1 MKKLITLILC
11 VLFLVSC
18 SKDDDGIQS
27 NTSEESN
34 TSALISLIGN
44 WKAIEQRELVLSS
57 DIDNWGN
64 WFPVYSWSKLI
75 ILNETDCRTE
85 SSISNLTG
93 TYIYDELN
101 QKITL
106 NIPEADFPTRVCN
119 IISLNETNLIL
130 QSAYLDSYFQV
141 KYVKE

>member
-1 MKKLITLILC
+1 LI
-11 VLFLVSC
+11 
-18 SKDDDGIQS
+18 
-27 NTSEESN
+27 
-34 TSALISLIGN
+34 
-44 WKAIEQRELVLSS
+44 
-57 DIDNWGN
+57 
-64 WFPVYSWSKLI
+64 
-75 ILNETDCRTE
+75 NETECTIAGLNY
-85 SSISNLTG
+85 SLSGIYT
-93 TYIYDELN
+93 YDELN